1 MHEPLARTQ
10 RAGGIAHWGNQIVRL
25 AEARAGERRPPCAA
39 VDRNMR
45 GVDGIAAGG
54 RQVRGRNGMEATT
67 GEDVP
72 AGAVFTIGHSTRTIG
87 EFIALLRENDIQL
100 LVDVRRFP
108 GSRRHPQF
116 GSEALAASLAEAGIA
131 YRHEEALGGRRASDP
146 TAGLSPN
153 TAWRHAAFRA
163 YADYMATAPFR
174 AALARLMEDAAHRR
188 PVVMCAEAV
197 PWRCHRRLITDALLA
212 RGVPVFDIIG
222 PGGAA
227 PAVLSP
233 HALVRGDSLTYPA
246 TPQADLFGGA

>member
-1 MHEPLARTQ
+1 
-10 RAGGIAHWGNQIVRL
+10 
-25 AEARAGERRPPCAA
+25 
-39 VDRNMR
+39 
-45 GVDGIAAGG
+45 
-54 RQVRGRNGMEATT
+54 MEATT
-67 GEDVP
+67 
-72 AGAVFTIGHSTRTIG
+72 GAVFTIGHSTRTLG
-87 EFIALLRENDIQL
+87 EFIELLRENGIQL

-116 GSEALAASLAEAGIA
+116 GRDALAASLADAGID

-146 TAGLSPN
+146 KSGPSPN

-163 YADYMATAPFR
+163 YADYMATPPFR
-174 AALARLMEDAAHRR
+174 TALARLMDDATHVR

-212 RGVPVFDIIG
+212 RGVPVFDIIS

-246 TPQADLFGGA
+246 TPQEDLFGGA